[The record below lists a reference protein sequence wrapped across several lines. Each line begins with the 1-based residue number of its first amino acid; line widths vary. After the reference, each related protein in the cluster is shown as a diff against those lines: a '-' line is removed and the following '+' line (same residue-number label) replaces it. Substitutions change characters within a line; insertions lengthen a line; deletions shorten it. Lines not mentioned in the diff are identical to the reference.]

1 MKVLYINKSFKYE
14 CTIASRKYL
23 SHEIHRI
30 GLCLTSVG
38 MQRNKIFHEFSPL
51 TLSVGRM
58 KQSQSL
64 SSNTMLT
71 DEL

>member
-1 MKVLYINKSFKYE
+1 MKVLYINISFKYE
-14 CTIASRKYL
+14 HTIASHKYL
-23 SHEIHRI
+23 NHEIHKV

-51 TLSVGRM
+51 NLSVGRR
-58 KQSQSL
+58 KQSHSL